1 MTPEETVSTPA
12 QAPAGTT
19 PKTPARKPVGTTPT
33 TSAGMPPAL
42 RVVLTRV
49 GLLLLAMV
57 LAVAV
62 WWSFLKVFDI
72 STLIGKDPVHV
83 WEYLFTDED
92 AAANRSELLGF
103 LAETGRDVGIGYV
116 VGIGT
121 AFLLAVLFS
130 LSPSLENVLMP
141 TAMVLRCIPVIILAP
156 LVTLLF
162 GVGVEAVAAIVT
174 LVVFLP
180 ALANVLHGLRA
191 AQERHGDL
199 VRAYG
204 GSGLDLLRKVA
215 LPGSLPAV
223 MASARISIPAA
234 VTGAMIGEW
243 LATGDGLGG
252 FISRSSGS
260 FGYDAMWASAVVV
273 TAVTMIAYTVV
284 SVLDTL
290 VQRRFAA

>member
-1 MTPEETVSTPA
+1 
-12 QAPAGTT
+12 
-19 PKTPARKPVGTTPT
+19 
-33 TSAGMPPAL
+33 MPYAV
-42 RVVLTRV
+42 RVTLNRV

-57 LAVAV
+57 LAVVIWAL
-62 WWSFLKVFDI
+62 FLQVFDI
-72 STLIGKDPVHV
+72 SSLIGKNPAHV
-83 WEYLFTDED
+83 AEYLFSDEK
-92 AAANRSELLGF
+92 AADNRSKLFGF
-103 LAETGRDVGIGYV
+103 LGETARDFGIGYAI
-116 VGIGT
+116 GLGT
-121 AFLLAVLFS
+121 AFVLAVLFS

-141 TAMVLRCIPVIILAP
+141 TAMVLRCIPVIILTP

-162 GVGVEAVAAIVT
+162 GIGVEAVAAIVT

-180 ALANVLHGLRA
+180 ALANVLAGLRA

-204 GSGLDLLRKVA
+204 GSGLDLLWKVA

-223 MASARISIPAA
+223 LASARISIPAA

-273 TAVTMIAYTVV
+273 TGVTMVAYTVV
-284 SVLDTL
+284 SIVDAL
-290 VQRRFAA
+290 VQKRFES

>member
-1 MTPEETVSTPA
+1 
-12 QAPAGTT
+12 
-19 PKTPARKPVGTTPT
+19 
-33 TSAGMPPAL
+33 MPYAL
-42 RVVLTRV
+42 RVTLQRC

-57 LAVAV
+57 LAVAI
-62 WWSFLKVFDI
+62 WWAFLAVFDI
-72 STLIGKDPVHV
+72 SPLIGKDPAHV
-83 WEYLFTDED
+83 AQYLFSDTD
-92 AAANRSELLGF
+92 AATNRSGLLAF
-103 LAETGRDVGIGYV
+103 LGETGRDFGIGYAT
-116 VGIGT
+116 GIVT
-121 AFLLAVLFS
+121 AFGLAVLFS
-130 LSPSLENVLMP
+130 LSPTLENVLMP
-141 TAMVLRCIPVIILAP
+141 TAMVLRCVPVIILTP

-162 GVGVEAVAAIVT
+162 GTGVQAVAAIVT

-180 ALANVLHGLRA
+180 ALANVLHGLRT

-204 GSGLDLLRKVA
+204 GSGVDLLVKVA

-223 MASARISIPAA
+223 LASARVSIPAA

-273 TAVTMIAYTVV
+273 TAATMVAYTVV
-284 SVLDTL
+284 SIVDTL
-290 VQRRFAA
+290 VQRRFTA